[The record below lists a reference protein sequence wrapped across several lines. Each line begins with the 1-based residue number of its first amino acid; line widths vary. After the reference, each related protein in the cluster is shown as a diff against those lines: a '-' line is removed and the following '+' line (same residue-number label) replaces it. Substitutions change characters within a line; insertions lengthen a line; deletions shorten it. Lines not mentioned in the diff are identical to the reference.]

1 MPSTP
6 DTGVRASVAR
16 TPQEDLAFSDR
27 WGRSIERSR
36 TRRIAGAVKRR
47 RRFRSRGAMLSLTA
61 VMAMSAIGA
70 GAAVGQTGGTTL
82 ITQGSQGDQVS
93 AVQSALGV
101 SQTGTYD
108 SATARAVRAF
118 QGENGL
124 VVDGIVG
131 PETSAALGLGGAAPA
146 GDGSDR
152 GNEASG
158 GASPELE
165 AIAQCESGG
174 DPSAVSSDGQFR
186 GKYQFSRETWAG
198 VGGTGDPAA
207 APESVQD
214 ELAAQLYA
222 QSGTSPWPNCG

>member
-1 MPSTP
+1 
-6 DTGVRASVAR
+6 
-16 TPQEDLAFSDR
+16 
-27 WGRSIERSR
+27 
-36 TRRIAGAVKRR
+36 
-47 RRFRSRGAMLSLTA
+47 
-61 VMAMSAIGA
+61 MSAIGA

-146 GDGSDR
+146 GDGSD
-152 GNEASG
+152 GGSEASG

-214 ELAAQLYA
+214 ELAAQLYT